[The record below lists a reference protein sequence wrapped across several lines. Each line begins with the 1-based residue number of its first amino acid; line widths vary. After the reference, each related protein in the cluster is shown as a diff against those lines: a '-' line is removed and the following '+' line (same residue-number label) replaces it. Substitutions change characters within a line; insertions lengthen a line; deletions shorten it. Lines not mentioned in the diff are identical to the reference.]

1 MESRTFRYECKV
13 CEIQV
18 ISVYVQTAC
27 PSCNGFLSLVPG
39 QKGVSFREGDIIFEV
54 QSGIRE
60 LEDFLGGSQ

>member
-1 MESRTFRYECKV
+1 MESRTIKYECKV

-27 PSCNGFLSLVPG
+27 PSCSGPLGLVPG
-39 QKGVSFREGDIIFEV
+39 QEGVSFREGDIIFEV

-60 LEDFLGGSQ
+60 LEDFLEGS